1 MTQALFFILKTLT
14 QLYLLLLL
22 LRFWL
27 PLLRADFRNPVAQG
41 VLRLTSPLINPLR
54 RFIPP
59 IGRLDSA
66 TVLVA
71 FAIEYLLILVLLA
84 LSGASA
90 GILPITATAI
100 VDLGILSLNMFFFVI
115 LIKIIL
121 SWVSPNNYNPVT
133 AMLTTIAEPIL
144 QPFRRLIP
152 PLGGLDISPIFAI
165 VLLQAGVIILQTY
178 KPLPI

>member
-1 MTQALFFILKTLT
+1 MTQALYFILKTLT

-27 PLLRADFRNPVAQG
+27 PMFRADFRNPVAQG
-41 VLRLTSPLINPLR
+41 ILRLTSPLVIPLR

-59 IGRLDSA
+59 LGRIDTA

-71 FAIEYLLILVLLA
+71 FVIEYLLILLL
-84 LSGASA
+84 LTLGGGSA
-90 GILPITATAI
+90 GFVPIALTAI
-100 VDLGILSLNMFFFVI
+100 MELAILSLNMFFFVI

-121 SWVSPNNYNPVT
+121 SWVAPHNYNPVT
-133 AMLTTIAEPIL
+133 AMLSAIAEPIL
-144 QPFRRLIP
+144 RPFRRLLP
-152 PLGGLDISPIFAI
+152 TLGGLDISPIFAI

-178 KPLPI
+178 RPL

>member
-27 PLLRADFRNPVAQG
+27 PMLRADFRNPVAQG

-152 PLGGLDISPIFAI
+152 PLGGMDISPIFAI
-165 VLLQAGVIILQTY
+165 VLLQAGMIILQTY